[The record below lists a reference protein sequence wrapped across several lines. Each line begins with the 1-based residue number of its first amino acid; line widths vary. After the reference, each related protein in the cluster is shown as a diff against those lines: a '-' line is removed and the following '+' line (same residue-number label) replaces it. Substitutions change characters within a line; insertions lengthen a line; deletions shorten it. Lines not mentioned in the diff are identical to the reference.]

1 MEVKIKCR
9 GSGEISLDKIIP
21 FQGDLKDLSG
31 SNYKK
36 LKKQI
41 LTHGMV
47 APFMLWKG
55 NCIDGHQRLKTL
67 LKMKEEGIKLP
78 ELFPMVEI
86 EAKDEK
92 TAKKI
97 VLAISSQYGK
107 ITEESLFD
115 FSKSFD
121 LGFKEMEESFNFDA
135 FDFKD
140 YEKKY
145 GESKEVEGEDD
156 IPESAPVIS
165 KLGDIWYLGA
175 YYECEKCKKEFS
187 VTEANSKKMVCD
199 VCPS

>member
-21 FQGDLKDLSG
+21 FQGDLKDLSD
-31 SNYKK
+31 SNYEK

-55 NCIDGHQRLKTL
+55 NLIDGHQRLKTL

-107 ITEESLFD
+107 MTEESLFD

-121 LGFKEMEESFNFDA
+121 LEFKEMEESFNFDA

-145 GESKEVEGEDD
+145 GES
-156 IPESAPVIS
+156 
-165 KLGDIWYLGA
+165 
-175 YYECEKCKKEFS
+175 
-187 VTEANSKKMVCD
+187 
-199 VCPS
+199 